1 MAALGFYKYV
11 WKRIIDWNY
20 IYIDVFNLE
29 KNLFGR
35 GLSFVIITFNLH
47 CRFILSCI
55 QRMLTYGFLHFLCLE
70 EYEHMFV

>member
-1 MAALGFYKYV
+1 MASINMFGRELLIGIIFTLMFLI
-11 WKRIIDWNY
+11 WK
-20 IYIDVFNLE
+20 